1 MTYLNHQEALLR
13 IREVQQITGLNRNLI
28 YSLPDFPSPV
38 KISTRSSAW
47 VASEVQRWIQT
58 RVEQRGSV

>member
-1 MTYLNHQEALLR
+1 MTYLNDQETLLR

-28 YSLPDFPSPV
+28 YSLPDFPGPV

-47 VASEVQRWIQT
+47 VASEVQRWIHT